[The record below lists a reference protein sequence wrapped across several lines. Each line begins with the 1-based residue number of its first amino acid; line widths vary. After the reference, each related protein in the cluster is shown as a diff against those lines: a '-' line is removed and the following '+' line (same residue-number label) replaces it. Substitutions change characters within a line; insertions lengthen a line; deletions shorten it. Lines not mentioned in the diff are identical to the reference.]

1 MPGTRN
7 AIRYNS
13 VGVFLTESPAYEP
26 KDETIKFLNRVQ
38 SASLSLDIQRQNVQ
52 HIGSDNFLDRKIVS
66 AASVNLNLEYLLT
79 DGYEEDVLGFNLNG
93 SPIIYTEEF
102 GVIDRPV
109 SDRKYGSL
117 HNNIQEDKT
126 AFLVVGEEH
135 FDLTGYANREHGYS
149 GLDVIGIGNCF
160 VTNYSISASV
170 GDFAKASVDI
180 VASDVTYDC
189 IGLGKEGQGEKFQ
202 QISDNIQA
210 VLLESEQEIEN
221 LAILENG
228 GKIFLEASDSFEV
241 RNLGGVNPPSM
252 DLKNYAAQ
260 RTDSGFIFDPKV
272 YKAATLAIPPGGI
285 SVNVKNIN
293 VGGPVLSDDNLA
305 ECSKG
310 YAHIQSFDISIPFE
324 REDLEGFQSMHVFGR
339 KIKYP
344 QIGTISFSIISSA
357 FEKGKFSEIF
367 CDDEIYQIE
376 IDLNNQCKLSC
387 LPVWAKDTNMKFTIS
402 NAKLDSYTLNESI
415 GSYATFDCSFSFDIS
430 KNRGIFIDGTFEN
443 SRLEKCGPDMLSS
456 PRNMEVSNVSPLG
469 EKDTPT
475 NIGIVE

>member
-13 VGVFLTESPAYEP
+13 VGVFLTESPAHNP

-38 SASLSLDIQRQNVQ
+38 SAALSLDIQRQNVQ

-135 FDLTGYANREHGYS
+135 FDLTGYANRQNGYS

-160 VTNYSISASV
+160 VTNYSVSASV
-170 GDFAKASVDI
+170 GDFAKASIDI

-189 IGLGKEGQGEKFQ
+189 IGFGEEGQGEKFQ

-210 VLLESEQEIEN
+210 VLLESEKEVEN

-228 GKIFLEASDSFEV
+228 GKIFLE
-241 RNLGGVNPPSM
+241 
-252 DLKNYAAQ
+252 
-260 RTDSGFIFDPKV
+260 
-272 YKAATLAIPPGGI
+272 
-285 SVNVKNIN
+285 
-293 VGGPVLSDDNLA
+293 
-305 ECSKG
+305 
-310 YAHIQSFDISIPFE
+310 
-324 REDLEGFQSMHVFGR
+324 
-339 KIKYP
+339 
-344 QIGTISFSIISSA
+344 
-357 FEKGKFSEIF
+357 
-367 CDDEIYQIE
+367 
-376 IDLNNQCKLSC
+376 
-387 LPVWAKDTNMKFTIS
+387 
-402 NAKLDSYTLNESI
+402 ESQ
-415 GSYATFDCSFSFDIS
+415 T
-430 KNRGIFIDGTFEN
+430 
-443 SRLEKCGPDMLSS
+443 RL
-456 PRNMEVSNVSPLG
+456 R
-469 EKDTPT
+469 
-475 NIGIVE
+475 

>member
-38 SASLSLDIQRQNVQ
+38 SASLSLDVQRQNVQ
-52 HIGSDNFLDRKIVS
+52 HIGSDNFLERKIVS

-79 DGYEEDVLGFNLNG
+79 DGYEEDILGFNLNG

-102 GVIDRPV
+102 GVIDRPL
-109 SDRKYGSL
+109 SDRKFGSI

-135 FDLTGYANREHGYS
+135 FDLTGYANRQNGYS

-160 VTNYSISASV
+160 ITNYSVSASV

-189 IGLGKEGQGEKFQ
+189 IGFGEEGVGGKFQ
-202 QISDNIQA
+202 RISDNIHA
-210 VLLESEQEIEN
+210 LLLESETPEEN
-221 LAILENG
+221 LALLENES
-228 GKIFLEASDSFEV
+228 KIFLESSDEFEV

-252 DLKNYAAQ
+252 DLKNFAAE
-260 RTDSGFIFDPKV
+260 RTDSGFIFDPKI
-272 YKAATLAIPPGGI
+272 YKAAALAIPPGGI
-285 SVNVKNIN
+285 SVNVQNLNI
-293 VGGPVLSDDNLA
+293 GGPVLNDDNNA

-310 YAHIQSFDISIPFE
+310 YAHIQSFEINVPFE
-324 REDLEGFQSMHVFGR
+324 RENLEGFQSMHVFGR

-344 QIGTISFSIISSA
+344 QLGTISFSVISSA
-357 FEKGKFSEIF
+357 FERGKFSEIF
-367 CDDEIYQIE
+367 CKDDFYKIE
-376 IDLNNQCKLSC
+376 IDLNNQCRFSC
-387 LPVWAKDTNMKFTIS
+387 LPIWAKDTNMKFTIS
-402 NAKLDSYTLNESI
+402 NAKLDSYSLNENI

-430 KNRGIFIDGTFEN
+430 KNRGVFIDGTFEN

-456 PRNMEVSNVSPLG
+456 PRNMEVSNISTLG
-469 EKDTPT
+469 DKDAPSD
-475 NIGIVE
+475 IGVVF